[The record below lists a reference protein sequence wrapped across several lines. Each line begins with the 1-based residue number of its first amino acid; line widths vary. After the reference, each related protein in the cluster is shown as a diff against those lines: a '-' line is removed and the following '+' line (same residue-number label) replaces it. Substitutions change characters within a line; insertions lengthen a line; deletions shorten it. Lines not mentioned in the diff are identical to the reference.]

1 MKLTG
6 KKVNDFYNSLKTS
19 NEYKLCLLFGQ
30 DESVISI
37 KTKEILNIFK
47 NENIVNISQEEL
59 KSKPSRIFEEFQSIS
74 FFGDKTIIVLKPNER
89 PNDITKYIKQIFEK
103 VDENNKN
110 FILIVAGDLATSS
123 SLRKFC
129 EESDYIVSIGCYN
142 ETDSGVISFIRN
154 KLNQYDLKFNQDI
167 INKIYSNI
175 GNNLLVLEKEIEKI
189 SLYKGDDKNLTLEDI
204 EKTTTDISGSDI
216 SEFINYFCTLDKQN
230 TFKSLNK
237 LLSESQS
244 IVLTR
249 SLISYFLLLQR
260 INYRIFNGE
269 DISNA
274 IRLERVFWKE
284 QLYIKKH
291 LEFWDLKK
299 INFMLEKFIELEKTS
314 KFSTTNIEFEEFILK
329 TFMIYKK

>member
-19 NEYKLCLLFGQ
+19 DEYKLCLLFGQ

-37 KTKEILNIFK
+37 KAKEILNIFK
-47 NENIVNISQEEL
+47 NENIVNISQEEF
-59 KSKPSRIFEEFQSIS
+59 KSRPSRIFEEFQSIS
-74 FFGDKTIIVLKPNER
+74 FFSDRTIVVLRLNER
-89 PNDITKYIKQIFEK
+89 PNDATKYIKQIFEK

-110 FILIVAGDLATSS
+110 FILIIAGDLATSS

-129 EESDYIVSIGCYN
+129 EESDYIASIGCYN
-142 ETDSGVISFIRN
+142 ETDSGIISFIKN
-154 KLNQYDLKFNQDI
+154 KLSEYELKFNQDI
-167 INKIYSNI
+167 VNRIYSNI

-204 EKTTTDISGSDI
+204 EKITTDISDSDI

-237 LLSESQS
+237 LLSENQS

-249 SLISYFLLLQR
+249 SLISHFLLLQR
-260 INYRIFNGE
+260 INYRISNGE

-274 IRLERVFWKE
+274 IKLEKVFWKE

-291 LEFWDLKK
+291 LAIWDLKK

-314 KFSTTNIEFEEFILK
+314 KFSTTNVEFEEFILK

>member
-37 KTKEILNIFK
+37 KAKEILNIFK
-47 NENIVNISQEEL
+47 NENIVNISQEEF
-59 KSKPSRIFEEFQSIS
+59 KSRPSRIFEEFQSIS
-74 FFGDKTIIVLKPNER
+74 FFGDRTIIVLRLNER
-89 PNDITKYIKQIFEK
+89 PNDATKYIKQIFEK
-103 VDENNKN
+103 VDKNNKN
-110 FILIVAGDLATSS
+110 FILIIAGDLATSS

-129 EESDYIVSIGCYN
+129 EENDYIVSIGCYN
-142 ETDSGVISFIRN
+142 ETDSGVISFIKN
-154 KLNQYDLKFNQDI
+154 KLNEYELKFNQDI
-167 INKIYSNI
+167 VNKIYSNI

-204 EKTTTDISGSDI
+204 EKITTDISDSDI

-237 LLSESQS
+237 LLSENQS

-249 SLISYFLLLQR
+249 SLISHFLLLQR
-260 INYRIFNGE
+260 INYRISNGE

-274 IRLERVFWKE
+274 IKLERVFWKE

-291 LEFWDLKK
+291 LELWDLKK

-329 TFMIYKK
+329 MFMIYKK

>member
-30 DESVISI
+30 DEFVISI
-37 KTKEILNIFK
+37 KAKEILNIFK
-47 NENIVNISQEEL
+47 NENILNISQEEF
-59 KSKPSRIFEEFQSIS
+59 KNKPSRIFEEFQSIS
-74 FFGDKTIIVLKPNER
+74 FFSNRTIIVLRLNER
-89 PNDITKYIKQIFEK
+89 PNDATKYIKQIFEK

-110 FILIVAGDLATSS
+110 FILIIAGDLATSS

-142 ETDSGVISFIRN
+142 ETDSGVINFIKN
-154 KLNQYDLKFNQDI
+154 KLNEYELKFNQDI
-167 INKIYSNI
+167 VNKIYSNI

-204 EKTTTDISGSDI
+204 EKITTDISDSDI

-237 LLSESQS
+237 LLSENQS

-249 SLISYFLLLQR
+249 SLISHFLLLQR
-260 INYRIFNGE
+260 INYRISNGE

-274 IRLERVFWKE
+274 IKLERVFWKE

-291 LEFWDLKK
+291 LEIWDLKK

>member
-37 KTKEILNIFK
+37 KAKEILNIFK
-47 NENIVNISQEEL
+47 NENIVNISQEEF
-59 KSKPSRIFEEFQSIS
+59 KNKPSRIFEEFQSIS
-74 FFGDKTIIVLKPNER
+74 FFSDRTIIVLRLNER
-89 PNDITKYIKQIFEK
+89 PNDATKYIKQIFEK

-110 FILIVAGDLATSS
+110 FILIIAGDLATSS

-129 EESDYIVSIGCYN
+129 EESVYIASIGCYN
-142 ETDSGVISFIRN
+142 ETDSSIISFIKN
-154 KLNQYDLKFNQDI
+154 KLSEYELKFNQDI
-167 INKIYSNI
+167 VNRIYSNI

-189 SLYKGDDKNLTLEDI
+189 SLYKGDDKNLTLDDI
-204 EKTTTDISGSDI
+204 EKITTDISDSDI
-216 SEFINYFCTLDKQN
+216 SEFINYFCILDKQN

-237 LLSESQS
+237 LLSENQS

-249 SLISYFLLLQR
+249 SLISHFLLLQR
-260 INYRIFNGE
+260 INYRISNGE

-274 IRLERVFWKE
+274 IKSEKVFWKE

-291 LEFWDLKK
+291 LAIWDLKK

-314 KFSTTNIEFEEFILK
+314 KFSTTNVEFEEFILK
-329 TFMIYKK
+329 TFMIFKK

>member
-19 NEYKLCLLFGQ
+19 DEYKLCLLFGQ

-37 KTKEILNIFK
+37 KAKEILNIFK
-47 NENIVNISQEEL
+47 NENIVNISQEEF
-59 KSKPSRIFEEFQSIS
+59 KNKPSRIFEEVQSIS
-74 FFGDKTIIVLKPNER
+74 FFSDRTIIVLRLNER
-89 PNDITKYIKQIFEK
+89 PNDATKYIKQIFEK

-110 FILIVAGDLATSS
+110 FILIIAGDLATSS

-129 EESDYIVSIGCYN
+129 EESVYIASIGCYN
-142 ETDSGVISFIRN
+142 ETDSSIISFIKN
-154 KLNQYDLKFNQDI
+154 KLSEYELKFNQDI
-167 INKIYSNI
+167 VNRIYSNI

-189 SLYKGDDKNLTLEDI
+189 SLYKGDDKNLTLDDI
-204 EKTTTDISGSDI
+204 EKITTDISDSDI
-216 SEFINYFCTLDKQN
+216 SEFINYFCILDKQN

-237 LLSESQS
+237 LLSENQS

-249 SLISYFLLLQR
+249 SLISHFLLLQR
-260 INYRIFNGE
+260 INYRISNGE

-274 IRLERVFWKE
+274 IKSEKVFWKE

-291 LEFWDLKK
+291 LAIWDLKK

-314 KFSTTNIEFEEFILK
+314 KFSTTNVEFEEFILK
-329 TFMIYKK
+329 TFMIFKK